1 MPDVQLSRLDRFCT
15 PNPTDE
21 LARLALSK
29 VKTWW
34 VFGDWTF
41 QIENESSESS
51 PSSNFNTAELNE
63 RGTCISDSKSAA
75 VFPRSFR
82 QFRSAPAF
90 TRTDMISNF
99 PVKMLNINGVAPR

>member
-1 MPDVQLSRLDRFCT
+1 MGEGATVPDVQLSRLDRFCT

-63 RGTCISDSKSAA
+63 RERASQTANLQPSSLGHFGSSDQLQPS
-75 VFPRSFR
+75 PG
-82 QFRSAPAF
+82 Q
-90 TRTDMISNF
+90 T
-99 PVKMLNINGVAPR
+99 